1 MQEVNISE
9 LKARLSHYLR
19 LAESGEEVLVKD
31 RDRPVARLVG
41 CVPASVDLDVPRR
54 LPWSEA
60 AKVLA
65 SLPRPKFSPEVIE
78 DTLRWVRQDRSD
90 RWFGKKRKRK

>member
-41 CVPASVDLDVPRR
+41 CEKRTRR
-54 LPWSEA
+54 LKTIQPRLTREEA
-60 AKVLA
+60 ERILAK
-65 SLPRPKFSPEVIE
+65 LPRPKLNPEIIE
-78 DTLRWVRQDRSD
+78 DTLRWMREDRSD
-90 RWFGKKRKRK
+90 RWF